1 MMEAGQRELTRVRH
15 IDALAGVLN
24 VSPLFLPAGGES
36 TSVARQQPIQ
46 TVPFPARTDR
56 RTLARTQLDTR
67 MTGEWL
73 IWPGFASTSGEG
85 RDSELVVRT
94 VASPGRTPSA
104 GALTRQ

>member
-1 MMEAGQRELTRVRH
+1 MSIVEAGQRELTRVRD

-24 VSPLFLPAGGES
+24 VSPLILPAGREG

-56 RTLARTQLDTR
+56 PTLARTRLDTR

-73 IWPGFASTSGEG
+73 IWPGRASTSRE
-85 RDSELVVRT
+85 R
-94 VASPGRTPSA
+94 P
-104 GALTRQ
+104 